1 MSENKKNNT
10 FPVVEQLVAKFAEA
24 VQTAAAP
31 HGETVIVEPSKA
43 AEIIGWLKNEPG
55 LDFNMLMDLHGVDY
69 LLREPRFEV
78 VYQLYSLKHNRRI
91 WLRAQLGESNPA
103 IDSIVSHYPGANW
116 LEREAWDMFGITFT
130 GHPDLRRILMYEEFE
145 GHPLRRDYPF
155 DKRQPICPP
164 LTKHL

>member
-1 MSENKKNNT
+1 MSETKKNNPS
-10 FPVVEQLVAKFAEA
+10 PVLDQLIARFGEA
-24 VQTAAAP
+24 VQIADAP
-31 HGETVIVEPSKA
+31 HGDTVIVEPTKA

-69 LLREPRFEV
+69 LPRDPRFEV

-91 WLRAQLGESNPA
+91 WLRVQLGELNPE
-103 IDSIVSHYPGANW
+103 IESVVSLYLGANW
-116 LEREAWDMFGITFT
+116 LEREAWDMFGIVFS

-155 DKRQPICPP
+155 NKRQPICPP